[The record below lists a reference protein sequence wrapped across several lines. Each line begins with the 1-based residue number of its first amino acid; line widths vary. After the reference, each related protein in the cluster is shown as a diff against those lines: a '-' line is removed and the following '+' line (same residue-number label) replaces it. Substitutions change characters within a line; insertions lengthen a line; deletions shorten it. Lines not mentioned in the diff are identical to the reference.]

1 LLQQACTESRG
12 WVYQGPQTAFV
23 YPVVLQSLT
32 GFDRAC
38 YPDLSSAAAHVAH
51 LDLSTSTLEQDRRRL
66 LEAVR
71 RAQATIEKRVAERT
85 EGHQRAQDAESIRR
99 QAETLL
105 TYVHLVPQGAAAVEL
120 TDPHNHDDTLSIHL
134 DPRLSAQQ
142 NAQKL
147 FARYKKLV
155 AMQRR
160 IETLLQAARREQH
173 YLAGLLDQVQQADNA
188 EQMTDLEAEIIQQ
201 GYIKQA
207 RQPIRHKAPKL
218 QVHSAEVMGYTI
230 MWGTSGL
237 QNDKLLRL
245 ATPEDIW
252 LHTRKTPGGHV
263 LIRTNGQP
271 DHIPDEVVVAA
282 AAHAARLSKRRTDTR
297 VAVDYALIKHVR
309 RLKGTPPG
317 YVHYTTHKTVH
328 VDPANGLELFNR

>member
-1 LLQQACTESRG
+1 M
-12 WVYQGPQTAFV
+12 
-23 YPVVLQSLT
+23 LQSLT